1 MDNQRLLLWSA
12 LAVAVFLNVQAWQ
25 HDDTPAPGAPTAA
38 VVPAGAATPA
48 TTPATTATK
57 TLADS
62 LPGVAATPAAPAPE
76 RAPQAA
82 VDTAASRSVPVVR
95 VRTDVLE
102 LAISTEGG
110 EIREATLLRYPRQKD
125 TPNQLLSLL
134 TVEGPDSPSVLQWGL
149 TAGGAGAEPNHK
161 ALFNSVAA
169 SYELKDG
176 QRELVVPLTWT
187 DGAGLTVTRSIRL
200 TRGSYAIDL
209 TQHVENAGNAPW
221 RGRGYSQLL
230 RHWERAER
238 SMWNPETS
246 SFKGPA
252 IYDGRK
258 YQKLEVEKP
267 NPDLLPKTPIAGGWA
282 AALQHHFVAA
292 MIPDPSLPAEYGLE
306 VQEKNFLL
314 RVAGPVQEVAAGAAL
329 DFKEKLFVGPKL
341 QDELAA
347 TAPELDRTADYGRL
361 TILARPLFWLL
372 SHVHRVVGNWG
383 FTIIIVTFLIKLCF
397 YPLAQTSG
405 RSMARMRTL
414 APRMKLI
421 QERYKDDREQLGK
434 QMMELYKREKVNPL
448 AGCLPIVVQIPVFIA
463 FYWVLLESVEMRQA
477 PFLLWVQDLST
488 RDPYFVLPAI
498 MGAAMFG
505 QFKLNPAPPDPMQAK
520 IFAFMPLVMTVM
532 MAFFPAGLVLYWIT
546 NTGLSIAQQ
555 WRINQLV
562 AAEDQKGRS

>member
-209 TQHVENAGNAPW
+209 TQHVENAGSAPW